1 MPEGDHAQEAGRPLY
16 HRVLLKLSGDAF
28 APIDTGYGISTTS
41 TGLLA
46 RELADVVDLGVQ
58 CAVVVG
64 GGNIFRGR
72 QAPGIDR
79 SRADYMGMLATVMN
93 ALALQDALEKIH
105 VPTRVQTAIHMA
117 QIAEPYIPLRAIRH
131 LEKGRVVV
139 FAAGIGAPYFSTDTT
154 AAQRAL
160 EIGAQAILKGT
171 KVDGIYTAD
180 PHVDPDGAAV
190 RDDRV
195 PRRAPR
201 GVPGHGRHGDQPLHG
216 ERPADHRVRLRVR
229 GEHQPGRVGRTDRHL
244 GPRGRPMT
252 VDSALKAAVEKMDK
266 AISVLKDELAGVRTG
281 RATPALLQRVVV
293 DYYGTPVPIQQLASF
308 SVPEPRTLMISP
320 FDRNAIA
327 AMEKSIMSSDLGI
340 TPSNDGTVI
349 RLSFPP
355 LTEERRKELI
365 KLVHHRGEEG
375 RVAVRNIRRHSK
387 EELEKLEREGG
398 ISEDDLVRS
407 EKELQKLTDKH
418 ISDID
423 DVVAHKD
430 AELKEI

>member
-1 MPEGDHAQEAGRPLY
+1 
-16 HRVLLKLSGDAF
+16 
-28 APIDTGYGISTTS
+28 
-41 TGLLA
+41 
-46 RELADVVDLGVQ
+46 
-58 CAVVVG
+58 
-64 GGNIFRGR
+64 
-72 QAPGIDR
+72 
-79 SRADYMGMLATVMN
+79 
-93 ALALQDALEKIH
+93 
-105 VPTRVQTAIHMA
+105 
-117 QIAEPYIPLRAIRH
+117 
-131 LEKGRVVV
+131 
-139 FAAGIGAPYFSTDTT
+139 
-154 AAQRAL
+154 
-160 EIGAQAILKGT
+160 
-171 KVDGIYTAD
+171 
-180 PHVDPDGAAV
+180 
-190 RDDRV
+190 
-195 PRRAPR
+195 
-201 GVPGHGRHGDQPLHG
+201 
-216 ERPADHRVRLRVR
+216 
-229 GEHQPGRVGRTDRHL
+229 
-244 GPRGRPMT
+244 MT
-252 VDSALKAAVEKMDK
+252 VDSALKAAAEKMDK
-266 AISVLKDELAGVRTG
+266 AIAVLKDELSGVRTG

-308 SVPEPRTLMISP
+308 SVPEPRTLVISP

-327 AMEKSIMSSDLGI
+327 SMEKAIMSSDLGI

-423 DVVAHKD
+423 EVVAHKD

>member
-1 MPEGDHAQEAGRPLY
+1 
-16 HRVLLKLSGDAF
+16 
-28 APIDTGYGISTTS
+28 
-41 TGLLA
+41 
-46 RELADVVDLGVQ
+46 
-58 CAVVVG
+58 
-64 GGNIFRGR
+64 
-72 QAPGIDR
+72 
-79 SRADYMGMLATVMN
+79 
-93 ALALQDALEKIH
+93 
-105 VPTRVQTAIHMA
+105 
-117 QIAEPYIPLRAIRH
+117 
-131 LEKGRVVV
+131 
-139 FAAGIGAPYFSTDTT
+139 
-154 AAQRAL
+154 
-160 EIGAQAILKGT
+160 
-171 KVDGIYTAD
+171 
-180 PHVDPDGAAV
+180 
-190 RDDRV
+190 
-195 PRRAPR
+195 
-201 GVPGHGRHGDQPLHG
+201 
-216 ERPADHRVRLRVR
+216 
-229 GEHQPGRVGRTDRHL
+229 
-244 GPRGRPMT
+244 MT
-252 VDSALKAAVEKMDK
+252 VDSALNAAAEKMDK
-266 AISVLKDELAGVRTG
+266 AIAVLKDELAGVRTG

-327 AMEKSIMSSDLGI
+327 AMEKAIMASDLGI
-340 TPSNDGTVI
+340 TPGNDGTVI

-423 DVVAHKD
+423 EVVAHKD

>member
-1 MPEGDHAQEAGRPLY
+1 
-16 HRVLLKLSGDAF
+16 
-28 APIDTGYGISTTS
+28 
-41 TGLLA
+41 
-46 RELADVVDLGVQ
+46 
-58 CAVVVG
+58 
-64 GGNIFRGR
+64 
-72 QAPGIDR
+72 
-79 SRADYMGMLATVMN
+79 
-93 ALALQDALEKIH
+93 
-105 VPTRVQTAIHMA
+105 
-117 QIAEPYIPLRAIRH
+117 
-131 LEKGRVVV
+131 
-139 FAAGIGAPYFSTDTT
+139 
-154 AAQRAL
+154 
-160 EIGAQAILKGT
+160 
-171 KVDGIYTAD
+171 
-180 PHVDPDGAAV
+180 
-190 RDDRV
+190 
-195 PRRAPR
+195 
-201 GVPGHGRHGDQPLHG
+201 
-216 ERPADHRVRLRVR
+216 
-229 GEHQPGRVGRTDRHL
+229 
-244 GPRGRPMT
+244 MT
-252 VDSALKAAVEKMDK
+252 VDSALKAAAEKMDK

-387 EELEKLEREGG
+387 EELEKLERESG